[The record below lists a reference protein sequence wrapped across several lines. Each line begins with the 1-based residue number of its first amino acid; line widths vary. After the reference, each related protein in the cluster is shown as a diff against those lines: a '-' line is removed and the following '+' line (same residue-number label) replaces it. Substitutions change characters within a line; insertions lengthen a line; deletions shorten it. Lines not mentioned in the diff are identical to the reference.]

1 MSNHSEF
8 WNQIR
13 KEGGRNGQQFARS
26 RVGFVTSYDPDNYAC
41 KVRYMPE
48 GNESG
53 WMPALAQH
61 IGNGFGVYFG
71 LNVGDQ
77 VEVGFQENDPNVPR
91 VIARLISSKKQPPR
105 VEAGEFLLRHG
116 GRDQKND
123 DVKKRA
129 TVKLDKDGNLLLT
142 QGEAVINIDDSG
154 NTTITK
160 GLTEYKIAANGDVTT
175 IIKSDP
181 DTVLTTHKIG
191 NDGRVTVTAPPGI
204 TFNGPFNVN
213 GAMNLTGDLTQ
224 TGDTHQVGDLNQT
237 GGIRSSDRHVAP
249 LFDGPATSLIAGGA
263 GASTSGV
270 PSS

>member
-1 MSNHSEF
+1 MAIFTNFTQDHLDYHGSMAAYWQAKAELFS
-8 WNQIR
+8 WP
-13 KEGGRNGQQFARS
+13 GLRS
-26 RVGFVTSYDPDNYAC
+26 
-41 KVRYMPE
+41 
-48 GNESG
+48 
-53 WMPALAQH
+53 
-61 IGNGFGVYFG
+61 
-71 LNVGDQ
+71 
-77 VEVGFQENDPNVPR
+77 
-91 VIARLISSKKQPPR
+91 
-105 VEAGEFLLRHG
+105 
-116 GRDQKND
+116 
-123 DVKKRA
+123 
-129 TVKLDKDGNLLLT
+129 
-142 QGEAVINIDDSG
+142 AVINIDDSG

-263 GASTSGV
+263 GASTTGV